1 MTTAM
6 QVRLETTAAAEHWGK
21 NALLSFNDS
30 EARIHATEAAGGTLV
45 AVQRGARRLDGMG
58 VTAVALTGDNWD
70 LESRW
75 AFWAGY
81 YNPNRQSTLDWGIG
95 DGEERKELEARKA
108 ASLWVREITNGTPE
122 NVFPRA
128 LAESA
133 ADMLQKLAPD
143 AVSYR
148 IVSGDELLE
157 EGFMGIHSVG
167 RGSVRGGAMLQLDY
181 NPFADGSNPFADGSN
196 PFADGSNP
204 SADGS
209 NPAGND
215 AAAVDICLVGKGITF
230 DSGGYSIKPSAG
242 MAHMKS
248 DMGGAAM
255 VTGGLALA
263 IARGLKKRVKLYLC
277 CAENLIS
284 GHAFKLGDIIRYKN
298 GVTAEILNTDAEGRL
313 VLADGLIA
321 ASEQNP
327 RYILDAATLTGAAK
341 MAVGRDYNSVLSLED
356 EMAEKVLSAAR
367 SENEK
372 AWRLPLEK
380 FHLEQIPSGFAD
392 IANVGVDGSPGA
404 STAAAFL
411 AKFVRDEGRGWV
423 HMDLSGSYLPAPNDQ
438 WAQGAKGHGV
448 RTIARFLLD
457 N

>member
-6 QVRLETTAAAEHWGK
+6 QVRLDNTAAADHWGK
-21 NALLSFNDS
+21 NALLSFS
-30 EARIHATEAAGGTLV
+30 EREACIHATEATGGTLV
-45 AVQRGARRLDGMG
+45 AVQRAARRLDGMG
-58 VTAVALTGDNWD
+58 VTDIALTGDNWD

-75 AFWAGY
+75 SFWAGY
-81 YNPNRQSTLDWGIG
+81 YNPNRKSSLDWGIG
-95 DGEERKELEARKA
+95 EGDERKELDARKA
-108 ASLWVREITNGTPE
+108 ASIWVREITNGSPE
-122 NVFPRA
+122 NIFPRA

-133 ADMLQKLAPD
+133 ADMLQSLAPD

-148 IVSGDELLE
+148 IVSGEELLD
-157 EGFMGIHSVG
+157 EGFMGIHNVG

-181 NPFADGSNPFADGSN
+181 NPTGD
-196 PFADGSNP
+196 
-204 SADGS
+204 
-209 NPAGND
+209 D
-215 AAAVDICLVGKGITF
+215 AAPVDICLVGKGITF

-255 VTGGLALA
+255 VSGGLALA

-284 GHAFKLGDIIRYKN
+284 GHAFKLGDVIRYKN

-313 VLADGLIA
+313 VLADGLIE

-341 MAVGRDYNSVLSLED
+341 MAVGRDYNSVLSFED
-356 EMAEKVLSAAR
+356 EMAEKVLSAAK

-380 FHLEQIPSGFAD
+380 FHLEQIPSGFAE
-392 IANVGVDGSPGA
+392 IANVGMDGTPGA

-423 HMDLSGSYLPAPNDQ
+423 HMDLSGSYLPGPNDQ
-438 WAQGAKGHGV
+438 WAQGAKGHGF

>member
-6 QVRLETTAAAEHWGK
+6 QVKLETTAAAEHWGK
-21 NALLSFNDS
+21 NALLSFSDS
-30 EARIHATEAAGGTLV
+30 EARIHATEATGGKLV

-58 VTAVALTGDNWD
+58 VTAVALVGGNWD
-70 LESRW
+70 LETRW

-81 YNPNRQSTLDWGIG
+81 YNPNRKSTLDWGVG
-95 DGEERKELEARKA
+95 DGEELKELEARKA

-133 ADMLQKLAPD
+133 ADMLQKLAPY
-143 AVSYR
+143 AVEYR
-148 IVSGDELLE
+148 ILSGDELVE
-157 EGFMGIHSVG
+157 EGFMGIHNVG

-181 NPFADGSNPFADGSN
+181 NPTGKE
-196 PFADGSNP
+196 
-204 SADGS
+204 
-209 NPAGND
+209 D
-215 AAAVDICLVGKGITF
+215 APVDICLVGKGITF

-277 CAENLIS
+277 CAENLVS
-284 GHAFKLGDIIRYKN
+284 GNAFKLGDIIRYKN

-341 MAVGRDYNSVLSLED
+341 MAVGRDYNSVMSFED
-356 EMAEKVLSAAR
+356 EMAEKVLSAAKL
-367 SENEK
+367 ENEK

-380 FHLEQIPSGFAD
+380 FHMEQIPSGFAE

-411 AKFVRDEGRGWV
+411 AKFVRDDGRGWV
-423 HMDLSGSYLPAPNDQ
+423 HIDLSGSYLPSPNDQ

>member
-6 QVRLETTAAAEHWGK
+6 QVRLETTAAAEHWGN

-30 EARIHATEAAGGTLV
+30 EARIHATEATGGTLV
-45 AVQRGARRLDGMG
+45 AVQRAARRLDGMG
-58 VTAVALTGDNWD
+58 VTDVALTGDNWD

-75 AFWAGY
+75 SFWAGY
-81 YNPNRQSTLDWGIG
+81 YNPNRKSTLDWGLGAG
-95 DGEERKELEARKA
+95 DELNELQARKA

-122 NVFPRA
+122 NVSPRA

-148 IVSGDELLE
+148 IVSGDALLD
-157 EGFMGIHSVG
+157 EGFMGIHNVG

-181 NPFADGSNPFADGSN
+181 NP
-196 PFADGSNP
+196 
-204 SADGS
+204 
-209 NPAGND
+209 AGNAD
-215 AAAVDICLVGKGITF
+215 APVDICLVGKGITF

-255 VTGGLALA
+255 VSGGLALA
-263 IARGLKKRVKLYLC
+263 IARGLQKRIKLYLC

-321 ASEQNP
+321 ASEENP

-341 MAVGRDYNSVLSLED
+341 MAVGRDYNSVMSFED
-356 EMAEKVLSAAR
+356 EMAEKVLTAAR

-380 FHLEQIPSGFAD
+380 FHLEQIPSGFAE
-392 IANVGVDGSPGA
+392 IANVGIDGSPGA

-423 HMDLSGSYLPAPNDQ
+423 HMDLSGSYLPGANDQ

>member
-1 MTTAM
+1 MSKAM
-6 QVRLETTAAAEHWGK
+6 QVRLESSAAAEHWGK
-21 NALLSFNDS
+21 NALLSFADT
-30 EARIHATEAAGGTLV
+30 EARIHATDATGGPLV
-45 AVQRGARRLDGMG
+45 ATQRAARSLDGMG
-58 VTAVALTGDNWD
+58 ITDISLVGDNWD

-75 AFWAGY
+75 AFWAGF
-81 YNPNRQSTLDWGIG
+81 YNPNRSSNLDWGSAEG
-95 DGEERKELEARKA
+95 NELAELEARKA
-108 ASLWVREITNGTPE
+108 AALWVRQITNGSPE
-122 NVFPRA
+122 DISPRV

-133 ADMLQKLAPD
+133 AEMLQKLAPD
-143 AVSYR
+143 AVSFR
-148 IVSGDELLE
+148 IVEGDALRD
-157 EGFMGIHSVG
+157 EGYMGIYNVG

-181 NPFADGSNPFADGSN
+181 NPTGS
-196 PFADGSNP
+196 
-204 SADGS
+204 
-209 NPAGND
+209 D
-215 AAAVDICLVGKGITF
+215 ATDVDICLVGKGITF

-255 VTGGLALA
+255 VAGGLALA
-263 IARGLKKRVKLYLC
+263 IARGLQKRVKLYLC

-284 GHAFKLGDIIRYKN
+284 GHAFKLGDVIRYKN

-313 VLADGLIA
+313 VLADGLLE

-356 EMAEKVLSAAR
+356 GMADKVLSAAK
-367 SENEK
+367 SEHEK

-392 IANVGVDGSPGA
+392 IANIGREGTPGA

-438 WAQGAKGHGV
+438 WAQGAKGHGF

>member
-6 QVRLETTAAAEHWGK
+6 QVRLETTAAAEQWGK
-21 NALLSFNDS
+21 NALLSFSEN
-30 EARIHATEAAGGTLV
+30 EARIHATEATGGTLV
-45 AVQRGARRLDGMG
+45 AVQRAARRLDGMG
-58 VTAVALTGDNWD
+58 VTAVELVGDNWD
-70 LESRW
+70 IESRW
-75 AFWAGY
+75 SFWAGY
-81 YNPNRQSTLDWGIG
+81 YNPNRKSMFTWGLDEG
-95 DGEERKELEARKA
+95 DELTELEARKA

-122 NVFPRA
+122 TVSPRA

-133 ADMLQKLAPD
+133 ADLLKQLAPD

-148 IVSGDELLE
+148 VIAGEELVQ
-157 EGFMGIHSVG
+157 EGFAGIYNVG
-167 RGSVRGGAMLQLDY
+167 RGSVREPVMLQLDY
-181 NPFADGSNPFADGSN
+181 NPSGNADAP
-196 PFADGSNP
+196 
-204 SADGS
+204 
-209 NPAGND
+209 
-215 AAAVDICLVGKGITF
+215 VDICLVGKGITF

-242 MAHMKS
+242 MATMKS

-255 VTGGLALA
+255 VSGGLALA
-263 IARGLKKRVKLYLC
+263 IARGLQKRIKLYLC

-284 GHAFKLGDIIRYKN
+284 GTAFKLGDIIHYKN

-321 ASEQNP
+321 ASEENP

-341 MAVGRDYNSVLSLED
+341 MAVGRDYNSVLSFED
-356 EMAEKVLSAAR
+356 EMAQKVLDAAR
-367 SENEK
+367 VENEK
-372 AWRLPLEK
+372 AWRLPLDK
-380 FHLEQIPSGFAD
+380 FHLEQIPSGFAE
-392 IANVGVDGSPGA
+392 IANIGIDGSPGA

-411 AKFVRDEGRGWV
+411 ARFVRDEGRAWV
-423 HMDLSGSYLPAPNDQ
+423 HMDLSGSYLPAANDQ

>member
-1 MTTAM
+1 MSKAM
-6 QVRLETTAAAEHWGK
+6 QVRLESSAAAEHWGK
-21 NALLSFNDS
+21 NALLSFADT
-30 EARIHATEAAGGTLV
+30 EARIHASDATGGMLV
-45 AVQRGARRLDGMG
+45 ATQRAARRLDGMG
-58 VTAVALTGDNWD
+58 ITDITLVGDNWD

-81 YNPNRQSTLDWGIG
+81 YNPNRNSNLDWGSAEG
-95 DGEERKELEARKA
+95 SELAELEARKA
-108 ASLWVREITNGTPE
+108 AALWVREITNGSPE
-122 NVFPRA
+122 DISPRA

-133 ADMLQKLAPD
+133 AEMLQKLAPD
-143 AVSYR
+143 AVSFR
-148 IVSGDELLE
+148 IVEGDALRD
-157 EGFMGIHSVG
+157 EGYMGIYNVG

-181 NPFADGSNPFADGSN
+181 NPAGS
-196 PFADGSNP
+196 
-204 SADGS
+204 
-209 NPAGND
+209 D
-215 AAAVDICLVGKGITF
+215 ATDVDICLVGKGITF

-255 VTGGLALA
+255 VAGGLALA
-263 IARGLKKRVKLYLC
+263 IARGLQKRVKLYLC

-284 GHAFKLGDIIRYKN
+284 GHAFKLGDVIRYKN

-313 VLADGLIA
+313 VLADGLLE

-356 EMAEKVLSAAR
+356 GMADKVLSAAK
-367 SENEK
+367 SEHEK
-372 AWRLPLEK
+372 AWRLPLDK

-392 IANVGVDGSPGA
+392 IANIGSEGTPGA

-438 WAQGAKGHGV
+438 WAQGAKGHGF

>member
-1 MTTAM
+1 MTAAM
-6 QVRLETTAAAEHWGK
+6 QVRLETTAAADHWGK
-21 NALLSFNDS
+21 NALLSFSDS
-30 EARIHATEAAGGTLV
+30 EARIHATEATGGILV
-45 AVQRGARRLDGMG
+45 ATQRGARRLDGMG
-58 VTAVALTGDNWD
+58 VTAVVLAGDHWD

-81 YNPNRQSTLDWGIG
+81 YNPNRKSTLDWGVG
-95 DGEERKELEARKA
+95 EGEELRELEARKA

-157 EGFMGIHSVG
+157 EGFMGIHNVG

-181 NPFADGSNPFADGSN
+181 NPTGMDD
-196 PFADGSNP
+196 
-204 SADGS
+204 
-209 NPAGND
+209 
-215 AAAVDICLVGKGITF
+215 AAVDICLVGKGITF

-255 VTGGLALA
+255 VSGGLALA

-372 AWRLPLEK
+372 AWRLPLES
-380 FHLEQIPSGFAD
+380 FHLEQIPSGFAE

-411 AKFVRDEGRGWV
+411 ARFVRDNGRGWV
-423 HMDLSGSYLPAPNDQ
+423 HIDLSGSYLPAPNDQ

-448 RTIARFLLD
+448 RTIARFLLES
-457 N
+457 